1 MDLELKGK
9 IALVTGSSRGI
20 GLAIAKTLH
29 NEGCIVMING
39 INEDRLTETAQ
50 VLGITGVASD
60 VSTEEGAQQLVDS
73 IISRYGALDIL
84 VCNVGSGKSVPAG
97 QEDWHEWERM
107 IGLNLKP
114 TVNSVNA
121 ARAALIKNRGV
132 ALCISSICGSAALG
146 APLAYSASKAALN
159 SYVRGVNRVLSPN
172 GVRVNGLAPG
182 NVLFDGSS
190 WESRLKDQPNVVHEM
205 LNRDVAQQRF
215 GNPQE
220 IANVATF
227 LCSPKSSFIS
237 GEVVVADGGQLRS

>member
-1 MDLELKGK
+1 LDLELKGK

-39 INEDRLTETAQ
+39 INEDRLTETSQ
-50 VLGITGVASD
+50 VLGIIGVASD

-73 IISRYGALDIL
+73 IITRYGALDIL

-121 ARAALIKNRGV
+121 ARSALIKNRGV
-132 ALCISSICGSAALG
+132 VLCISSICGSAALG

-190 WESRLKDQPNVVHEM
+190 WESRLKDQPNIVHEM
-205 LNRDVAQQRF
+205 LSRDVAQQRF